1 MQIDEKFAYFGKKQ
15 YLCRR
20 FCKTQYIDMLF
31 GSQIHDFIAW
41 LPWVRARREQSAMR
55 AIVEQR
61 RRMMTDEE
69 VQTIVDAINQN
80 IF

>member
-1 MQIDEKFAYFGKKQ
+1 
-15 YLCRR
+15 
-20 FCKTQYIDMLF
+20 MLF